1 MKSKKEDKIIKKY
14 KEAFEQLENYDKT
27 RELNI
32 GRKRIDIT
40 LNKKLIKKLK
50 TVAESKH
57 KAVSRI
63 IEEALNTYLKTAS

>member
-1 MKSKKEDKIIKKY
+1 MRSDKIIKKY

-27 RELNI
+27 RELDI

-40 LNKKLIKKLK
+40 LDKKLIKKLK
-50 TVAESKH
+50 NIAESKH

-63 IEEALNTYLKTAS
+63 IEDALNAYLRKTAS

>member
-1 MKSKKEDKIIKKY
+1 MQSNDILKKY

-27 RELNI
+27 RELDI

-40 LNKKLIKKLK
+40 LDKKLIKKLK
-50 TVAESKH
+50 NIAESKH

-63 IEEALNTYLKTAS
+63 IEDALNAHLKKTAS

>member
-1 MKSKKEDKIIKKY
+1 MQSNKIIKKY

-27 RELNI
+27 RELDI

-40 LNKKLIKKLK
+40 LDRKLIKKLK
-50 TVAESKH
+50 NISKSKH

-63 IEEALNTYLKTAS
+63 IEDALKTQLKKIGS

>member
-1 MKSKKEDKIIKKY
+1 MRSDKIIKKY

-27 RELNI
+27 RELDI

-40 LNKKLIKKLK
+40 LDKKLIKKLK
-50 TVAESKH
+50 NISKAKQ

-63 IEEALNTYLKTAS
+63 IEEALNAYLRKTAY

>member
-1 MKSKKEDKIIKKY
+1 MQSNDILKKY

-27 RELNI
+27 RELDI

-63 IEEALNTYLKTAS
+63 IEDAINIYLKKTAS

>member
-1 MKSKKEDKIIKKY
+1 MQSNKILKKY

-40 LNKKLIKKLK
+40 LDRKLIKKLK
-50 TVAESKH
+50 NFSKTKH

-63 IEEALNTYLKTAS
+63 IEDALNAYLKKTAS